1 MCSNCSMTSHREQ
14 TLAFHAMH
22 APGAPLVLPNAWD
35 ALSARIVA
43 ASGARAIATTSAG
56 VAWSLGHRDGNEL
69 TRERALDAVR
79 SIASSVSVPLTA
91 DIERGYGETPRD
103 VAVTISQVVDAGV
116 SGVNIEDSLGPIE
129 EHTERI
135 AAARTAAEDAGVP
148 LFINARIDTHRL
160 GDIGSDVWMEE
171 TVARAAAYARA
182 GASGIFVLGA
192 LRADTITALVNATTL
207 PLNVAFGPGTLS
219 VSELATAGA
228 SRISA
233 GSSIAEAA
241 YSVAQQWASAMFETP
256 DAALSSPPALGW
268 AALNGLVH
276 D

>member
-1 MCSNCSMTSHREQ
+1 MTSRREQ

-35 ALSARIVA
+35 AMSARIVA

-56 VAWSLGHRDGNEL
+56 VAWSLGCRDGNEL
-69 TRERALDAVR
+69 TREHALDAVR
-79 SIASSVSVPLTA
+79 AIAASVSLPLTA
-91 DIERGYGETPRD
+91 DVERGYGDTPSD
-103 VAVTISQVVDAGV
+103 VAVTIASCVDAGV
-116 SGVNIEDSLGPIE
+116 SGVNLEDSLRPID
-129 EHTERI
+129 EHAERI
-135 AAARTAAEDAGVP
+135 AAARAAADDAGMP

-160 GDIGSDVWMEE
+160 GDIGSAAWMEE

-192 LRADTITALVNATTL
+192 LRADAITTLVNATTL
-207 PLNVAFGPGTLS
+207 PLNVAFGPGTLPI
-219 VSELATAGA
+219 SELTKAGA

-241 YSVAQQWASAMFETP
+241 YSVAQPWATAMFETP
-256 DAALSSPPALGW
+256 DAVAPSPPNLGW
-268 AALNGLVH
+268 AALNGVVL